1 MERITNADY
10 SVENVY
16 LKPSLILIW
25 LVRSLIPLRPPLGF
39 IGNPKGITPKFDKA
53 IHHTYFSIIC
63 MAFDKVIF
71 DELIFY
77 EVIFDEVIFDEVI
90 FDEVI
95 VSH

>member
-1 MERITNADY
+1 
-10 SVENVY
+10 
-16 LKPSLILIW
+16 
-25 LVRSLIPLRPPLGF
+25 LGF
-39 IGNPKGITPKFDKA
+39 IGNPKGITPKFDKV
-53 IHHTYFSIIC
+53 IHHTYFSIIF

-71 DELIFY
+71 D